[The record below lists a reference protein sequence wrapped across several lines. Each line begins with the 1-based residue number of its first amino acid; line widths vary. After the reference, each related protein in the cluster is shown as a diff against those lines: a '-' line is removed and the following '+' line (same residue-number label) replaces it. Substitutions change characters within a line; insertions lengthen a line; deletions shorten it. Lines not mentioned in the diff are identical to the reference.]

1 MRKNRELLTLLFE
14 LSKTIR
20 CSQQDAIFKD
30 ITFQQFYIL
39 DLVAQKGRMRL
50 SELHQA
56 LAVEKSTTTRLV
68 EPLIRQRLILREKF
82 PEDARAVDLR
92 LTEKGAG
99 MHGAVWDCV
108 GMFLDSLERKIP
120 KDKRK
125 DVYEAVK
132 IFINALQGNCSLE

>member
-20 CSQQDAIFKD
+20 CSQQDALFED

-39 DLVAQKGRMRL
+39 DLVAQKGSMGL
-50 SELHQA
+50 SELHKA

-68 EPLIRQRLILREKF
+68 EPLVRQRLIVREKSL
-82 PEDARAVDLR
+82 EDARAVDLR

-99 MHGAVWDCV
+99 VHGAVWDCMT
-108 GMFLDSLERKIP
+108 MFLDSVETKIP
-120 KDKRK
+120 KAKRK
-125 DVYEAVK
+125 DIYEAVK
-132 IFINALQGNCSLE
+132 IFINALQSDCSLE